1 MGDCVGNNIG
11 SWVGYSFGQGGSM
24 TVLILIIGMAVVTYI
39 PRLLPALF
47 LDRFKFPA
55 WFQKWLK
62 SIPYAAL
69 GALIFPGV
77 LLVEK
82 DQPLLGLAGGFAA
95 FILALLNLHITLVMA
110 GAIIVVIILQSYIY

>member
-1 MGDCVGNNIG
+1 MNI
-11 SWVGYSFGQGGSM
+11 
-24 TVLILIIGMAVVTYI
+24 LILIIGMAVVTYI

-47 LDRFKFPA
+47 LDRIQFPD

-77 LLVEK
+77 MLVEK
-82 DQPLLGLAGGFAA
+82 DQPLLGLAGGLAA
-95 FILALLNLHITLVMA
+95 FMLALLNLHIILVMV
-110 GAIIVVIILQSYIY
+110 GAITVVILLQTFFF

>member
-1 MGDCVGNNIG
+1 MK
-11 SWVGYSFGQGGSM
+11 
-24 TVLILIIGMAVVTYI
+24 TVLLITGMAVVTYL

-55 WFQKWLK
+55 WFEKWLK

-77 LLVEK
+77 LLVKE
-82 DQPLLGLAGGFAA
+82 DQPLVGLVGGVMALF
-95 FILALLNLHITLVMA
+95 LALLNLHITLVMA
-110 GAIIVVIILQSYIY
+110 GSILVVYLLQTLFL

>member
-1 MGDCVGNNIG
+1 
-11 SWVGYSFGQGGSM
+11 M

-39 PRLLPALF
+39 PRLLHALF
-47 LDRFKFPA
+47 LDRFNFPA

-69 GALIFPGV
+69 GALTFPGV

-82 DQPLLGLAGGFAA
+82 DQPLLGLAGGVAA

-110 GAIIVVIILQSYIY
+110 GAITVVLILQFYIF

>member
-1 MGDCVGNNIG
+1 
-11 SWVGYSFGQGGSM
+11 M

-69 GALIFPGV
+69 GALIFPGI

-82 DQPLLGLAGGFAA
+82 DQPLLGLVGGLVA

-110 GAIIVVIILQSYIY
+110 GAITMVIILQLYIF

>member
-1 MGDCVGNNIG
+1 MK
-11 SWVGYSFGQGGSM
+11 
-24 TVLILIIGMAVVTYI
+24 VLLLIAGMALVTYI

-47 LDRFKFPA
+47 LDRFQFPD
-55 WFQKWLK
+55 WFRKWLQ

-82 DQPLLGLAGGFAA
+82 DQPFLGLAGGFVA
-95 FILALLNLHITLVMA
+95 FFLSILNLHITLVMA
-110 GAIIVVIILQSYIY
+110 GSILIVILLQYFFL

>member
-1 MGDCVGNNIG
+1 
-11 SWVGYSFGQGGSM
+11 M
-24 TVLILIIGMAVVTYI
+24 TVLIVILGMAVVTYL
-39 PRLLPALF
+39 PRVLPALF

-55 WFQKWLK
+55 WFQKWLQ

-82 DQPLLGLAGGFAA
+82 DQPLLGLMGGITA
-95 FILALLNLHITLVMA
+95 FLLSLLNLHITLVMA
-110 GAIIVVIILQSYIY
+110 GSILVVYLLQLVIF

>member
-1 MGDCVGNNIG
+1 MKALFV
-11 SWVGYSFGQGGSM
+11 
-24 TVLILIIGMAVVTYI
+24 IIGMALVTYL

-47 LDRFKFPA
+47 LDRFKFPG
-55 WFQKWLK
+55 WFKKWLQ

-82 DQPLLGLAGGFAA
+82 DQPWLGLAGGVMA
-95 FILALLNLHITLVMA
+95 FFLSLLNLHITLVMA
-110 GAIIVVIILQSYIY
+110 GSILVVILLQYFF

>member
-1 MGDCVGNNIG
+1 MGDCFCNSAG
-11 SWVGYSFGQGGSM
+11 SWAGYSFNQGGGM
-24 TVLILIIGMAVVTYI
+24 TILTLIIGMAVVTYV

-47 LDRFKFPA
+47 LDRFIFPA

-82 DQPLLGLAGGFAA
+82 DQPLLGLAGGLAA
-95 FILALLNLHITLVMA
+95 FILAMLNLHITLVMA
-110 GAIIVVIILQSYIY
+110 GAITVVIILQFYIF